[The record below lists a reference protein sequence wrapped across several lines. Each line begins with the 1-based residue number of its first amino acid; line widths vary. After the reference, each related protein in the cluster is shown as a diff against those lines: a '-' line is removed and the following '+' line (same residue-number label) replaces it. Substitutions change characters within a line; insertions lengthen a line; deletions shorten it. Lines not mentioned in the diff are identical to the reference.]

1 MEIAQVTYYTDSKVV
16 LGYITNESKR
26 FYLYVANRYQLIRSL
41 SSPDQWRYV
50 ESECNPESECVASNP
65 VT

>member
-26 FYLYVANRYQLIRSL
+26 FYVYVANRVQLIRSL
-41 SSPDQWRYV
+41 SSPDPGADLGV
-50 ESECNPESECVASNP
+50 VKSVARLK
-65 VT
+65 